1 MKEIKNVIE
10 KIAQIRRKKGYTYEN
25 MAHEL
30 KITPAAYRKIET
42 GETKLTVERLIK
54 ISEILGEDLF
64 NLLEMNNKKTI
75 HYFSNE
81 ENDNIEINNND
92 YKDLINYIR
101 ETHDKLIKTKDEQIA
116 ILKEQIHFYKENKK

>member
-25 MAHEL
+25 MSHEL
-30 KITPAAYRKIET
+30 KITSAAYRKIET

-116 ILKEQIHFYKENKK
+116 MLKEQIHFYKENKK

>member
-25 MAHEL
+25 MANEL
-30 KITPAAYRKIET
+30 NITPAAYRKIET
-42 GETKLTVERLIK
+42 GETKLTVERLMK

-81 ENDNIEINNND
+81 DNDNIEINHND

-101 ETHDKLIKTKDEQIA
+101 DTHDKIIKTKDEQIA
-116 ILKEQIHFYKENKK
+116 MLKEQVIFYKEKK